1 MNPVMPFVQAMNNRD
16 LGAVAVAFHPDFE
29 MVVPQHPA
37 RGFKGRKQEVRNM
50 EHLLQTYPDG
60 RINLLRMIETPRET
74 WAETT
79 FSAPELEIAPDV
91 IFDVDPEADTIRGG
105 RFYSEP
111 VDRGGPEINEWM
123 RGLRSPG

>member
-1 MNPVMPFVQAMNNRD
+1 MNPVTRFVEAMNNGD
-16 LGAVAVAFHPDFE
+16 LGAVAAAFHPDFE

-37 RGFKGRKQEVRNM
+37 RGFKGRDQEVKNM
-50 EHLLQTYPDG
+50 EYLLEAYPEG
-60 RINLLRMIETPRET
+60 RINVLRMIETPTEI

-79 FSAPELEIAPDV
+79 FSAPELEIAAVV
-91 IFDVDPEADTIRGG
+91 IFEVDPETDTIRGG

-123 RGLRSPG
+123 RGLGSAG